1 MRGCLLSHAISSVS
15 STPGVASG
23 VTRRSGKP
31 WFFANRFIESSLSP
45 KSLAIIRNCNHRSVQ
60 VVIRIFHPSYVYTV
74 VHRVVGSPQAD
85 PKWTLSGWSLVLQIS
100 LDRKRLNKDFHDKA
114 RRRHCLGMWR
124 LLPGNRNHWRLS
136 CRSLKTR

>member
-45 KSLAIIRNCNHRSVQ
+45 KSLAIIRNCSHRSVQ
-60 VVIRIFHPSYVYTV
+60 VVIRTFHPSYVYIPSPQALL
-74 VHRVVGSPQAD
+74 RSPQAD
-85 PKWTLSGWSLVLQIS
+85 PKRTRGGSCLVPRIS
-100 LDRKRLNKDFHDKA
+100 LDSKNQLEILMVRLENVTVLACGAFYLVIETIECGYA
-114 RRRHCLGMWR
+114 GL
-124 LLPGNRNHWRLS
+124 
-136 CRSLKTR
+136 